1 MRIHLTSS
9 FYIYCLVLI
18 LEIRQLMGKKQK
30 LKIFETKEFV
40 LVENENIQTK
50 RQLSVYKIVKFI

>member
-1 MRIHLTSS
+1 MRIHVTSS

-18 LEIRQLMGKKQK
+18 LEIRQLMGKKQE

-50 RQLSVYKIVKFI
+50 RQLAVYKIVKFI